1 MDTDKYLYNRKTHKN
16 EMNGSSLLNIGIIGL
31 GVGEQ
36 HSYCLSK
43 SLRLQCKSNL
53 RF

>member
-31 GVGEQ
+31 VGEQ
-36 HSYCLSK
+36 HLLLIK
-43 SLRLQCKSNL
+43 ITQIARKP
-53 RF
+53 